1 MEKFNQNLEQF
12 LTNIAKI
19 TKENVS
25 DYYDFT
31 NPGDKYVLEF
41 YENCKE
47 FGNDIANNDA
57 IIFSEENTI
66 MESIDFYTIWN
77 SEDLSIE
84 NKDIIWSYLQTLFI
98 FAYEYV
104 KEVDIKNVLN
114 EFKNL
119 SLEDDNIDIDT
130 KNLLNIVNNLTTK
143 YKEKSDSGAGE
154 SATDD
159 SDNMSFNIPDIFNGS
174 IGNLAKEIAEEIDP
188 SMINLDDPSALLKDL
203 LSGNFDQ
210 ENDQTGIVNLVKNI
224 TSKIQDKISNG
235 DINQND
241 LFSEAQNVMSN
252 FSNSGDSD
260 MAGLGSIFSNLMSNM
275 NTSQAGAAKSHFE
288 KSVTTAETKNRLK
301 YKLAERKR
309 LLKEQEVILEEE
321 LNNIEKNQTTWG
333 VGDQRDID
341 DIINEIEG
349 INVPSSSVK
358 QKNKKKKKRLEKST

>member
-12 LTNIAKI
+12 LTNISKI
-19 TKENVS
+19 TKKNIS
-25 DYYDFT
+25 DYYNFT

-41 YENCKE
+41 YKNCKE
-47 FGNDIANNDA
+47 FGNDIANNDD

-66 MESIDFYTIWN
+66 LESIDFYTMWN
-77 SEDLSIE
+77 SDSLSKE

-130 KNLLNIVNNLTTK
+130 KNLLNIVNNLTNK
-143 YKEKSDSGAGE
+143 YKERSDSNVEE
-154 SATDD
+154 SKTDD

-174 IGNLAKEIAEEIDP
+174 IGNLAKEIAEELDP

-210 ENDQTGIVNLVKNI
+210 ENDETGIVNLVKNI
-224 TSKIQDKISNG
+224 TGKIQDKISNG

-275 NTSQAGAAKSHFE
+275 NTSQSGAAKSHFE

-301 YKLAERKR
+301 NKLADRKR
-309 LLKEQEVILEEE
+309 LLKEQEIILEEE
-321 LNNIEKNQTTWG
+321 LNNIEKTQMNM
-333 VGDQRDID
+333 DLRDID
-341 DIINEIEG
+341 DIVNDIEG
-349 INVPSSSVK
+349 INVTSSSVK
-358 QKNKKKKKRLEKST
+358 KKKKKKRDKNV